1 MVGKPFASQSCLSIA
16 QMTPSEDLIFL
27 DPEKVRFDL
36 SLPEAFALTSVRSPE
51 EYHRLKESLP
61 RLRGQSYLFVN
72 ILDCGARLIL
82 TIITA
87 EEQETTATYE
97 LDPRSLGIDPLD
109 LTSAAEGYGNHP
121 LPRHLEEKIR
131 RAIKSDSCLLRM
143 GEQH

>member
-1 MVGKPFASQSCLSIA
+1 
-16 QMTPSEDLIFL
+16 MTAPENLFVI

-36 SLPEAFALTSVRSPE
+36 SLQDAFALTSVRSPE
-51 EYHRLKESLP
+51 EYQRLKESLP

-72 ILDCGARLIL
+72 ILDRKARLIL

-87 EEQETTATYE
+87 EELETTATYE
-97 LDPRSLGIDPLD
+97 IDPRPLGIDPLD
-109 LTSAAEGYGNHP
+109 LTSAAEGCGNHP

-143 GEQH
+143 VEKH

>member
-1 MVGKPFASQSCLSIA
+1 MLLDPYYADSF
-16 QMTPSEDLIFL
+16 MTAPENLFVI

-36 SLPEAFALTSVRSPE
+36 SLQDAFALTSVRSPE
-51 EYHRLKESLP
+51 EYQRLKESLP

-72 ILDCGARLIL
+72 ILDRKARLIL

-87 EEQETTATYE
+87 EELETTATYE
-97 LDPRSLGIDPLD
+97 IDPRPLGIDPLD
-109 LTSAAEGYGNHP
+109 LTSAAEGCGNHP

-143 GEQH
+143 VEKH

>member
-1 MVGKPFASQSCLSIA
+1 M
-16 QMTPSEDLIFL
+16 
-27 DPEKVRFDL
+27 
-36 SLPEAFALTSVRSPE
+36 RSPE

-61 RLRGQSYLFVN
+61 RLRGQSYFFIN
-72 ILDCGARLIL
+72 ISGSQSRLIL

-97 LDPRSLGIDPLD
+97 LDPRPLGIDPLD
-109 LTSAAEGYGNHP
+109 LTSAAEGCGNHP

-143 GEQH
+143 VEKH